1 VKLVT
6 YSTDGA
12 PRLGALTDDGR
23 VVDLSRGYFALTAA
37 QGEPVSERRAEV
49 VVPPETVAF
58 LEAGEAAMAA
68 AREVLAFAA
77 EHPEAKGPWDSAIV
91 HDERNV
97 RLRAP
102 ILRPPKIVGIGL
114 NYRDHA
120 EEQGARIPSVPL
132 IFAKFATAIVGPGD
146 PIPYPRIT
154 QQLDYEAELA
164 FVIGKGG
171 KDIPRERALEHVAG
185 YCAFNDVTAR
195 DVQLADRQWVR
206 GKTVDGSA
214 PIGPWLVT
222 RDELPDPGDLAI
234 RLRLNGELMQDS
246 RTSQLI
252 WDVPF
257 LVSFLSEAFT
267 LEPGDVV
274 ATGTPS
280 GVGFARK
287 PPVFMH
293 PGDVVRVE
301 IDGLGVL
308 ENRIVATE

>member
-1 VKLVT
+1 MKLVT
-6 YSTDGA
+6 YTTDGA
-12 PRLGALTDDGR
+12 PRLGARTDDGR
-23 VVDLSRGYFALTAA
+23 VVDLSRGYFAIASA
-37 QGEPVSERRAEV
+37 RGEPVTERRAEA
-49 VVPPETVAF
+49 VVPPEMVGF
-58 LEAGEAAMAA
+58 LEAGEPAMAA

-77 EHPEAKGPWDSAIV
+77 EHPDAGGPWGAKV
-91 HDERNV
+91 VLDERDV

-120 EEQGARIPSVPL
+120 EEQGARIPAVPL

-146 PIPYPRIT
+146 PIVYPRIT

-164 FVIGKGG
+164 FVVGKRG
-171 KDIPRERALEHVAG
+171 KDIPPERALEHVAG
-185 YCAFNDVTAR
+185 YCVFNDVTAR
-195 DVQLADRQWVR
+195 DVQLSDRQWVR

-222 RDELPDPGDLAI
+222 RDEVPDPGKLGI
-234 RLRLNGELMQDS
+234 RLWLNDELMQDS
-246 RTSQLI
+246 NTDQLI

-287 PPVFMH
+287 PPVFMQ

-301 IDGLGVL
+301 VDGLGTL
-308 ENRIVATE
+308 ENRIVAG